1 MINAKNVITC
11 ISMLCTFLHWSKSK
25 LLNTKWNNIQ
35 SIFCLKEFNSLW
47 ICFLNKNNL
56 HRKAMYQGNCKI
68 LPYKNTIFY
77 SKQIKSWIE
86 KAWEHGQWYDSSR
99 SINNKKKKDMHKSKL
114 NFCWPKYWL
123 KTKNIEIYLTNYN
136 EFGW

>member
-1 MINAKNVITC
+1 M
-11 ISMLCTFLHWSKSK
+11 
-25 LLNTKWNNIQ
+25 
-35 SIFCLKEFNSLW
+35 W

-68 LPYKNTIFY
+68 LPYQNTIFY

-99 SINNKKKKDMHKSKL
+99 SIKKKKKICTNQSKIFADQNTDWKQKISNL
-114 NFCWPKYWL
+114 FNKL
-123 KTKNIEIYLTNYN
+123 
-136 EFGW
+136 